1 MVRFA
6 RLGAAALHATVVLGA
21 LTAQSLPARDE
32 ELRLVKTS
40 EDDAGT
46 WMTEEQKFEQL
57 ISKGIHFAD
66 ITDTMASLPL
76 SVPLGEA
83 ICVFEK
89 TAGDSSEVGAPK
101 RNQETNSKTQELET
115 LRADRL
121 ASAVEKRATF
131 PSGASHQSEANPLI
145 AKLSQNNLQTWT
157 NALANFY
164 NRYYKGTYAATSAQ
178 WMYDTVRS
186 VASAN
191 SAITVKQFAH
201 SYNQPSVIAAI
212 PGTSGEVVVVSAH
225 YDSIGTST
233 SGRAPGAD
241 DNASG
246 VVVVLEALRVLAEA
260 KFKPANTLEFHFY
273 SGEEGGLQGSRGV
286 MQSYARSGVKVLAVM
301 NQDMTGYSPNN
312 VIAVY
317 TDYVDSGL
325 TSYLQKLVPVY
336 TQLKAVTDRCGYACS
351 DHGSARDAGYPAAYV
366 CDEVMADSSP
376 YIHSANDAVSTLSF
390 PHMLQHAKLTV
401 GFLVEGSYF

>member
-1 MVRFA
+1 MVKLA
-6 RLGAAALHATVVLGA
+6 LLGATALHAAAVLGA

-40 EDDAGT
+40 DEDAGT

-66 ITDTMASLPL
+66 ITDTM
-76 SVPLGEA
+76 
-83 ICVFEK
+83 
-89 TAGDSSEVGAPK
+89 
-101 RNQETNSKTQELET
+101 ELET
-115 LRADRL
+115 LRAERL
-121 ASAVEKRATF
+121 ASALEKRATF
-131 PSGASHQSEANPLI
+131 PSGASHQSQASPLI
-145 AKLSQNNLQTWT
+145 AKLSQSNLQTWT
-157 NALANFY
+157 NTMADFY
-164 NRYYKGTYAATSAQ
+164 NRYYKGTYAATSAK
-178 WMYDTVRS
+178 WMFDTVKS

-225 YDSIGTST
+225 YDSVGTST

-246 VVVVLEALRVLAEA
+246 VVVILEALRVLAEA

-301 NQDMTGYSPNN
+301 NQDLTLLGETYQMTGYSPNN

-317 TDYVDSGL
+317 TDYVDAGL
-325 TSYLQKLVPVY
+325 TSFLQKLVPVY
-336 TQLKAVTDRCGYACS
+336 TQLKLTTDKCGYACS

-366 CDEVMADSSP
+366 CDENMADSSP

>member
-6 RLGAAALHATVVLGA
+6 LLGAAALHATVALGA

-32 ELRLVKTS
+32 DLRLVKTS

-46 WMTEEQKFEQL
+46 WMTEEQKFERL

-66 ITDTMASLPL
+66 ITNTM
-76 SVPLGEA
+76 
-83 ICVFEK
+83 
-89 TAGDSSEVGAPK
+89 
-101 RNQETNSKTQELET
+101 ELET
-115 LRADRL
+115 LRADRV
-121 ASAVEKRATF
+121 AAAVAKRATF
-131 PSGASHQSEANPLI
+131 PSGAGHQSEASPLI
-145 AKLSQNNLQTWT
+145 ARLSQSNLQTWT
-157 NALANFY
+157 NAMADFY
-164 NRYYKGTYAATSAQ
+164 NRYYRGSYAATSAR

-186 VASAN
+186 AASAN
-191 SAITVKQFAH
+191 AAITVKQFAH

-233 SGRAPGAD
+233 SGRARGRMIMLR
-241 DNASG
+241 G
-246 VVVVLEALRVLAEA
+246 VVVILEALRVLAEA

-286 MQSYARSGVKVLAVM
+286 MQSYVRSGVKVLAVM
-301 NQDMTGYSPNN
+301 NQDLTSLDETSSDDRLLSNN

-317 TDYVDSGL
+317 TDYVDAGL
-325 TSYLQKLVPVY
+325 TSYMQKLVPVY
-336 TQLKAVTDRCGYACS
+336 TQLKLATDRCGYACS

-366 CDEVMADSSP
+366 CDEVMSDSSP
-376 YIHSANDAVSTLSF
+376 YIHSASDAVSTLSF
-390 PHMLQHAKLTV
+390 PHMLQHAK
-401 GFLVEGSYF
+401 GSLGEWVMQTSNKPYS

>member
-1 MVRFA
+1 MVKFA
-6 RLGAAALHATVVLGA
+6 LLGAAALQATVVLGA
-21 LTAQSLPARDE
+21 LTSQSLPARDE

-40 EDDAGT
+40 EEDAGT

-66 ITDTMASLPL
+66 ITDTM
-76 SVPLGEA
+76 
-83 ICVFEK
+83 
-89 TAGDSSEVGAPK
+89 
-101 RNQETNSKTQELET
+101 ELET
-115 LRADRL
+115 LRADRMV
-121 ASAVEKRATF
+121 AAVAKRATF
-131 PSGASHQSEANPLI
+131 PSSASHQSEANPLI
-145 AKLSQNNLQTWT
+145 SKLSQSNLQTWT
-157 NALANFY
+157 NAMADFY
-164 NRYYKGTYAATSAQ
+164 NRYYKGTYAATSAK
-178 WMYDTVRS
+178 WMFDTAKS
-186 VASAN
+186 AAKAN
-191 SAITVKQFAH
+191 SAITVKQFTH

-225 YDSIGTST
+225 YDSIGSTT

-246 VVVVLEALRVLAEA
+246 VVVILEALRVLAEA

-317 TDYVDSGL
+317 TDFVDAGL
-325 TSYLQKLVPVY
+325 TSFLQKLVPVY
-336 TQLKAVTDRCGYACS
+336 TQLKLATDKCGYACS

-376 YIHSANDAVSTLSF
+376 YLHSANDAVSTVSF

>member
-1 MVRFA
+1 MVRFVL
-6 RLGAAALHATVVLGA
+6 LGAAALHATVALGA

-57 ISKGIHFAD
+57 TSKG
-66 ITDTMASLPL
+66 
-76 SVPLGEA
+76 
-83 ICVFEK
+83 
-89 TAGDSSEVGAPK
+89 
-101 RNQETNSKTQELET
+101 ELET

-145 AKLSQNNLQTWT
+145 ARLSQSNLQTWT

-164 NRYYKGTYAATSAQ
+164 NRYYKGTYAAASAQ
-178 WMYDTVRS
+178 WMYDTARS
-186 VASAN
+186 AASSN
-191 SAITVKQFAH
+191 SAITVKQFSH

-225 YDSIGTST
+225 YDSVGTST

-317 TDYVDSGL
+317 TDYVDAGL

-336 TQLKAVTDRCGYACS
+336 TQLKVATDRCGYACS

-376 YIHSANDAVSTLSF
+376 YIHSANDAVPTLSF

>member
-1 MVRFA
+1 MVRFVL
-6 RLGAAALHATVVLGA
+6 LGAAALHATVVLSA

-57 ISKGIHFAD
+57 TSKGIHFAD
-66 ITDTMASLPL
+66 ITDTMASLPPL
-76 SVPLGEA
+76 SGPLFERR
-83 ICVFEK
+83 IPPFEK
-89 TAGDSSEVGAPK
+89 VEG
-101 RNQETNSKTQELET
+101 NQEWSKIQELDT

-145 AKLSQNNLQTWT
+145 ARLSQSNLQTWT

-178 WMYDTVRS
+178 WMYDTARS
-186 VASAN
+186 AASAN
-191 SAITVKQFAH
+191 SAITVKQFSH

-225 YDSIGTST
+225 YDSVGTST

-317 TDYVDSGL
+317 TDYVDAGL

-336 TQLKAVTDRCGYACS
+336 TQLKVATDRCGYACS
-351 DHGSARDAGYPAAYV
+351 DHGSARDAGYPVAYV